1 MAMNDRMEKI
11 NEVSLTTILAF
22 LIGLVGFLC
31 VIVYSILS
39 FIFTEAFI
47 VERGIDRDVLFGFMA
62 NTGRVIEIASLI
74 LLLVFVFRC
83 FLIHSAPSKNE
94 EIENER
100 NSKIRTC

>member
-11 NEVSLTTILAF
+11 NEVLLTTILAF

-31 VIVYSILS
+31 VIVYSS
-39 FIFTEAFI
+39 FFFIFTEAFMA
-47 VERGIDRDVLFGFMA
+47 EWGINRDVLFGFMV

-83 FLIHSAPSKNE
+83 FLIHSEPSKNE
-94 EIENER
+94 
-100 NSKIRTC
+100 